1 MHEGYHFLS
10 RSTCPKGELFV
21 LVYLAYFSHHE
32 LNLLAFY
39 FFANCLI
46 LCYHQPFFLLT
57 QMKSR
62 VLEEVGNEAPFP
74 WADYQSRVF
83 AERADFRF
91 FYSLLPLAGLFK
103 KGISIP
109 SAKLIPLLTEAQ
121 ASGDPQR

>member
-1 MHEGYHFLS
+1 M
-10 RSTCPKGELFV
+10 RAKV
-21 LVYLAYFSHHE
+21 V
-32 LNLLAFY
+32 
-39 FFANCLI
+39 
-46 LCYHQPFFLLT
+46 
-57 QMKSR
+57 
-62 VLEEVGNEAPFP
+62 EEVGKEAPFP
-74 WADYQSRVF
+74 EADYQNRVF